1 MAAFPKAVAS
11 LLSPREA
18 ATTPAAMAEVLSPS
32 PDRSLVTAA
41 RGGDPIAF
49 GRLFERYFRAVHGVL
64 LSRVDKR
71 DADDLV
77 QDVFMIALQKLH
89 QLEEPDAF
97 AAWLAQIAR
106 NRATDHLRAGRRFSE
121 LSDDIPSADPRRS
134 EAEQIL
140 VHIRALPEAYR
151 EPLILRL
158 VEGLSGPEIAQRVG
172 LRPDSVRVNLHRG
185 LKLLRERLGHHE

>member
-1 MAAFPKAVAS
+1 M
-11 LLSPREA
+11 
-18 ATTPAAMAEVLSPS
+18 
-32 PDRSLVTAA
+32 
-41 RGGDPIAF
+41 AF
-49 GRLFERYFRAVHGVL
+49 GRLFERYFRMVHGVL
-64 LSRVDKR
+64 LARVDKR

-77 QDVFMIALQKLH
+77 QDVFMIALGKLH

-97 AAWLAQIAR
+97 GAWLAQITR

-121 LSDDIPSADPRRS
+121 LPDDIPSADPRRS

-140 VHIRALPEAYR
+140 VQIRALPDAYR

-158 VEGLSGPEIAQRVG
+158 VEGLSGPEIAERVG

-185 LKLLRERLGHHE
+185 LKLLRQRLGHHE